1 MRERSSMIAILC
13 MYIYF
18 AYYGLVDYNDY
29 NAQVGL
35 RWLHRARVLQMAR
48 LFVTGEGH

>member
-13 MYIYF
+13 MYIKF
-18 AYYGLVDYNDY
+18 TYYGLVDY

-35 RWLHRARVLQMAR
+35 RWLHCARVLQMAG